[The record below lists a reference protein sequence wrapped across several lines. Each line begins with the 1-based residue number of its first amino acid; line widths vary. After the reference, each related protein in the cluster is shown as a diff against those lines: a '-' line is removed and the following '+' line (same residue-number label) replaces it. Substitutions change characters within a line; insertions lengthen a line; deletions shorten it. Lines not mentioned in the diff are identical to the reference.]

1 MADSAQNYIQKVKQ
15 LNEKKDTPP
24 LAHVHNYGCQL
35 NVTDGEKMKGQLLK
49 LGFGLTERPEE
60 ADFVIFN
67 TCAVREGAEEHVFGN
82 LGFLKQYKEKN
93 KDMIIC
99 IAGCMSEQSAVVEKI
114 KKSYKYV
121 DIVFGTNAI
130 SKLPRLIY
138 EVYMG
143 RKHVYDMSEQSSS
156 VTEGI
161 EQIRNSTFKA
171 SVPVMYGCNNFCTYC
186 IVPYV
191 RGRERSRQPDVIIN
205 EIKEL
210 VKNGYKEI
218 FLLGQ
223 NVNSYGNDLEE
234 NISFPWLLRQINK
247 IDGEFIVRFMSSHPK
262 DAGRELIDAI
272 CDCDKVAKHL
282 HLPLQSGSNDIL
294 EKMNRRYTHEKYMEI
309 INYARERI
317 SDFSFS
323 TDIIVGFPNETESDF
338 ESTLDILKKVKYDNI
353 YSYIYSKWAGTKAA
367 LIDDLVTYEE
377 KQKRIQRLLELQRD
391 ISTDNYKRFIGTTL
405 TVLAE
410 SEGKGGEGSLTGKS
424 NEFIIVNFS
433 GDKSLIGS
441 FVNVKITAARNWAV
455 YGELISQ

>member
-1 MADSAQNYIQKVKQ
+1 MADIAQNYIQKVKQ
-15 LNEKKDTPP
+15 LNEKRDTPP

-49 LGFGLTERPEE
+49 LGFGFTEMPEE
-60 ADFVIFN
+60 ADLVIFN

-82 LGFLKQYKEKN
+82 LGFLKHYKEKN
-93 KDMIIC
+93 KNMIIC

-114 KKSYKYV
+114 KKSYRFV
-121 DIVFGTNAI
+121 DIVFGTNDI
-130 SKLPRLIY
+130 LTLPKLIY
-138 EVYMG
+138 EVYKG
-143 RKHVYDMSEQSSS
+143 RKHVYEISGQSSE

-161 EQIRNSTFKA
+161 EQVRSSTFKA

-210 VKNGYKEI
+210 VKKGYKEI

-223 NVNSYGNDLEE
+223 NVNSYGNDLEG

-247 IDGEFIVRFMSSHPK
+247 TDGDFIIRFMSSHPK
-262 DAGRELIDAI
+262 DAGHELIDTI
-272 CDCDKVAKHL
+272 CDCEKVAKHL

-294 EKMNRRYTHEKYMEI
+294 EKMNRRYTREKYMEI

-338 ESTLDILKKVKYDNI
+338 EETLDILKKVKYDNI
-353 YSYIYSKWAGTKAA
+353 YSFIYSKRSGTKAA
-367 LIDDLVTYEE
+367 LTDDRVTYEE
-377 KQKRIQRLLELQRD
+377 KQKRMQRLLELQRE
-391 ISTDNYKRFIGTTL
+391 ISTANYKGYIGKTL

-410 SEGKGGEGSLTGKS
+410 SEGKSGEGSLTGKS

-433 GDKSLIGS
+433 GDRSLIGS
-441 FVNVKITAARNWAV
+441 FVNVKIKSARNWAV
-455 YGELISQ
+455 EGELISQ